1 MLVSTGQLVQKFW
14 FLKNPKNTQFFKTNL
29 KLKNVNQPN

>member
-1 MLVSTGQLVQKFW
+1 MLVSTEQLVQKFW
-14 FLKNPKNTQFFKTNL
+14 FLKKPKNAQFFETNL